1 MFVGAGSPRNTDG
14 TLLLMPETGPA
25 DLLRRVV
32 AAEPSRPL
40 VTFYD
45 DAAGERIELSAK
57 TFDNWVAKTANLLV
71 DGLDAEPGERVAL
84 ALPPHWQ
91 TAVWL
96 FACWSAGLVVEPV
109 AEPTE
114 PGDLAGMAANGAEIV
129 VVAGAGLTVEAP
141 AARDIVGL
149 SLHAMGAPLQD
160 CPPGVLDYAAEVR
173 SYGDRFAPYSPIDP
187 DAPMLVMADPTAE
200 IDELNVTK
208 ATFSGSEL
216 VEQARESAQKWGLD
230 AQSRV
235 LVDMPFTTLQGL
247 LAGLIAP
254 IHAGG
259 SVIICLNLDKAILN
273 KRVSVEH
280 VTAVAGVA
288 GWDEPSVS
296 VRRLT

>member
-1 MFVGAGSPRNTDG
+1 
-14 TLLLMPETGPA
+14 
-25 DLLRRVV
+25 VV

-96 FACWSAGLVVEPV
+96 FACWAAGLTAMPV
-109 AEPTE
+109 E
-114 PGDLAGMAANGAEIV
+114 PGDLTAITASGAELV
-129 VVAGAGLTVEAP
+129 AVAGSGSAVEAL

-160 CPPGVLDYAAEVR
+160 CAPGVIDYAAEVR
-173 SYGDRFAPYSPIDP
+173 SYGDRFAPYSPVDADATALAMKDP
-187 DAPMLVMADPTAE
+187 AAGESPVGK
-200 IDELNVTK
+200 NVINTTYTG
-208 ATFSGSEL
+208 AEL
-216 VEQARESAQKWGLD
+216 VEETRAAAAKWGLD

-235 LVDMPFTTLQGL
+235 LVDMPFTTLDGL
-247 LAGLIAP
+247 LAGLMAP

-259 SVIICLNLDKAILN
+259 SVIICRNLDKETLN
-273 KRVSVEH
+273 QRVSVEH
-280 VTAVAGVA
+280 VTAVAGVT
-288 GWDEPSVS
+288 GWDQPSMS
-296 VRRLT
+296 LHRLP

>member
-1 MFVGAGSPRNTDG
+1 M
-14 TLLLMPETGPA
+14 TGPA

-32 AAEPSRPL
+32 TAEPSRPL

-96 FACWSAGLVVEPV
+96 FACWAAGLTVVPI
-109 AEPTE
+109 E
-114 PGDLAGMAANGAEIV
+114 PGDLAGIAASGAEIV
-129 VVAGAGLTVEAP
+129 VVAGAGTAAPAP

-149 SLHAMGAPLQD
+149 SLHAMGAPLRGGA
-160 CPPGVLDYAAEVR
+160 PGVIDYAVEVR
-173 SYGDRFAPYSPIDP
+173 SYGDRFAPYTPVDA
-187 DAPMLVMADPTAE
+187 DAPALIIGSPAAAE
-200 IDELNVTK
+200 KVAETNVIKNTY
-208 ATFSGSEL
+208 SGSEL
-216 VEQARESAQKWGLD
+216 VEQARSAADRWGLD

-235 LVDMPFTTLQGL
+235 LVDMPFTTLDGL

-254 IHAGG
+254 IHTGG
-259 SVIICLNLDKAILN
+259 SVIICRNLDKETVN
-273 KRVSVEH
+273 QRVSVEH

-288 GWDEPSVS
+288 GWDEPSAS
-296 VRRLT
+296 VRRLP